1 MVVFESPFELSDV
14 LGGVGKEYSV
24 AVDVV
29 VQPLAHVLHSV
40 VVLQLVSLNAFE
52 LVSVLLRNGL
62 VDIVLQTQTM
72 VKRQV
77 ELLQPRSHPFGLVLS
92 HLQLRLLG
100 KILNRIGFFLRFSRV
115 LLLFPFQSIMDSF
128 LVDELRRRP
137 IVLIG
142 RFSEFLTGGGSLR
155 DFEVFDVGLIAY
167 IFKILIAVAHLVI
180 KYIYFHSTQTCYSL
194 QVSPYK

>member
-1 MVVFESPFELSDV
+1 MFESPFELANVFGS
-14 LGGVGKEYSV
+14 VGEQHSISV
-24 AVDVV
+24 NIV
-29 VQPLAHVLHSV
+29 VQPLSDILDPV
-40 VVLQLVSLNAFE
+40 VVFQLVSLYSFE